1 MNTFCGVLIPFL
13 GTTLGSAC
21 VFSLRKALGPRLNEL
36 LLGLAGG
43 VMIAASLF
51 SLLLPSI
58 QRAAHWGRLS
68 FLPAAVGFLLGAAVL
83 MALDHVIPYLRRS
96 AAAHRPLSRT
106 TMLILA
112 ITLHNVPEGMAV
124 GAAFAG
130 AIAGAG
136 IPYTGAM
143 ALALGVAI
151 QNIPEGA
158 ILSLP
163 LKSEGCAAG
172 RAFALGTLSGVVEPL
187 AAGLTLLLSR
197 FVTPALP
204 YLLSFAAGAMVY
216 VVIEELIPESAGD
229 GHSDAGKVGFALG
242 FLLMM
247 ILDVALG

>member
-21 VFSLRKALGPRLNEL
+21 VFSLRRALGPRLNEL

-43 VMIAASLF
+43 VMMAASLF

-130 AIAGAG
+130 ALAGAG
-136 IPYTGAM
+136 ISYTGAM

-163 LKSEGCAAG
+163 LKSEGCPAG
-172 RAFALGTLSGVVEPL
+172 RAFVLGTLSGVVEPL

-229 GHSDAGKVGFALG
+229 GHGDAGKVGFALG